1 MSDYLCTTIDLIRH
15 GEPVGGKRYRGHLD
29 DPLSDKGW
37 SQMRA
42 AIAEHHPWSAIVS
55 SSLQRCAAYAEEVAN
70 RYQLPLTRDARL
82 MELGFGEWEG
92 KTAQQLMTETP
103 HALNSFWRD
112 PIKNPPPGGETLA
125 CFRTRILQGWR
136 NAIAQ
141 HQGEHI
147 LMVGHAGMMR
157 MIIREVLGMP
167 LENMFRLDIP
177 NAGIT
182 RISIDHNENGDL
194 PRLHFHAGQL

>member
-1 MSDYLCTTIDLIRH
+1 
-15 GEPVGGKRYRGHLD
+15 
-29 DPLSDKGW
+29 
-37 SQMRA
+37 MRS

-55 SSLQRCAAYAEEVAN
+55 SSLQRCAAFAEEVAT
-70 RYQLPLTRDARL
+70 RHQLPLTQDQQL

-92 KTAQQLMTETP
+92 KTAQQLMEEDP
-103 HALNSFWRD
+103 EALNNFWRD
-112 PIKNPPPGGETLA
+112 PINNPPPGGETLA
-125 CFRTRILQGWR
+125 YFRKRVLKGWQ
-136 NAIAQ
+136 NAITQ
-141 HQGEHI
+141 HRGEHI

-167 LENMFRLDIP
+167 LENMFRLHIP

-194 PRLHFHAGQL
+194 PRLHFHVGQL